1 MTRGNSEPAPDT
13 TRWSDPTGP
22 VVAVIV
28 LTAEPSPAHRSVEAT
43 PVGGRP
49 LLDRT
54 VRVLHAAGVRRV
66 LLAAGRRSPDL
77 VAGLVARH
85 APPAEPCPP
94 PADLPPGRYLLV
106 GAGALFDAETVRDL
120 AGQTGVRCTD
130 TTLAVV
136 DAGTAR
142 EVLAADPADADA
154 TAAALDAV
162 GGLALR
168 PAAGFA
174 TTLAGDRDV
183 RRVHRALWHRYGS
196 KPSDGLVC
204 RYLNRPLSR
213 PVTLLLAR
221 TGVWPDLLS
230 GLSFAVAVA
239 GAAVIG
245 FGGHWWTM
253 LLGGVLVQAGNA
265 LDGVDGEVARIG
277 LRTSRRGALLDTIL
291 DRYADLAII
300 AGLVLAAGGRPVD
313 WAFGFAAAAGSLLV
327 SYINVLAPG
336 APQRLLRRDVR
347 LLLCAVAAA
356 VSAPLAG
363 LAALAVLVNADAARV
378 FAVVLHRAPGTR

>member
-1 MTRGNSEPAPDT
+1 MTRSNSEPASGT
-13 TRWSDPTGP
+13 ARWSDPTDS
-22 VVAVIV
+22 VVAVVV
-28 LTAEPSPAHRSVEAT
+28 LSTDPPPAPRPVEST
-43 PVGGRP
+43 PVGGLP

-54 VRVLHAAGVRRV
+54 VRMLHAAGVRRV
-66 LLAAGRRSPDL
+66 LVAAGRRSTDL

-94 PADLPPGRYLLV
+94 SADLPPGRYLLV
-106 GAGALFDAETVRDL
+106 GAAAVFDAETVRDL
-120 AGQTGVRCTD
+120 ATETGVRCTD
-130 TTLAVV
+130 ATLAVV
-136 DAGTAR
+136 DVDTAR
-142 EVLAADPADADA
+142 EVLAAGSVDAA
-154 TAAALDAV
+154 MA
-162 GGLALR
+162 GLPLR

-174 TTLAGDRDV
+174 TMLAGDRDV

-221 TGVWPDLLS
+221 TGVWPDVLS

-253 LLGGVLVQAGNA
+253 LLGGVLVQAGSA

-300 AGLVLAAGGRPVD
+300 AGLVLAAGARPVD
-313 WAFGFAAAAGSLLV
+313 WAFGFAAGAGSLLV

-363 LAALAVLVNADAARV
+363 LAVLAVLVNADAARV
-378 FAVVLHRAPGTR
+378 FAVVLRRAPGTR